1 MLISRFARLG
11 LTLATLLTALAL
23 WSQPAHAYKAYAMK
37 EGKTC
42 NYCHAGGGGTPRN
55 FRGTYYKTHGLSF
68 ADFDNLYE
76 ARRAGVTDPTAM
88 GVDAKAT
95 VAGYPNVKTDV
106 PDILKYTMK
115 DLDGNPVNLG
125 RYQGDVIMIVNV
137 ASKCGNTPQYKALQK
152 MYDDN
157 KDKGF
162 VILGFPSND
171 FGGQEPG
178 SEKEIKQF
186 CTDLYKVTFPMFSK
200 IVVKGDDTAPL
211 YKYLLDPKTDPKF
224 AKPIDWNFAKFLV
237 NRKGEVIARF
247 AAKTTPDD
255 PSVTSAV
262 AKALKEA
269 KPEDKSLG
277 AQ

>member
-1 MLISRFARLG
+1 MLNFRFTRLG
-11 LTLATLLTALAL
+11 LALATLLAALSL
-23 WSQPAHAYKAYAMK
+23 WGQSAQATPAFAKK
-37 EGKTC
+37 EGIKDC
-42 NYCHAGGGGTPRN
+42 NYCHVNPGGPRN
-55 FRGTYYKTHGLSF
+55 FRGRYYKAHGLSF
-68 ADFDNLYE
+68 ADFDNMYE
-76 ARRAGVTDPTAM
+76 AKLAGVTDANATGA
-88 GVDAKAT
+88 DAKAT

-106 PDILKYTMK
+106 PDLLKYTMK
-115 DLDGNPVNLG
+115 DIDGKPVNLA

-200 IVVKGDDTAPL
+200 VAVKGDDTAPL
-211 YKYLLDPKTDPKF
+211 YKYLLDEKTDPKF

-247 AAKTTPDD
+247 AAKMSPDD
-255 PSVTSAV
+255 ASVTSAV
-262 AKALKEA
+262 EKALKEP
-269 KPEDKSLG
+269 KPEEKTAG